1 MEELTVIKEEMT
13 NQGISQVDLILKL
26 REKNIDVEPPMMSS
40 ILRGTTNTPKAKL
53 VIGEVKKVLG
63 IN

>member
-1 MEELTVIKEEMT
+1 MEELTVIKNEMT

-26 REKNIDVEPPMMSS
+26 KERNIDVEPPMMSS

-53 VIGEVKKVLG
+53 VLGEVKKVLG